1 MTVRYGREAGAS
13 VAMVDMTRSGSQA
26 CLMEPQK
33 LTAVVIWSG
42 GGQVKILLFSSWHLV
57 YWRPDDFSL
66 ISALV
71 YSPRLASED
80 GCPLPAKLQLTNPL
94 ADISLA
100 LDSSFWRIF
109 HYWIRPSNRTQPQL
123 SLIFRARD
131 RYETVK
137 RGSSSSRWM
146 RICVDAVC
154 VLLRMH

>member
-1 MTVRYGREAGAS
+1 MNMTVRYGREAGAS

-71 YSPRLASED
+71 YSPRLA
-80 GCPLPAKLQLTNPL
+80 
-94 ADISLA
+94 DISLLA
-100 LDSSFWRIF
+100 PAIKPNPTTAESDLSSER
-109 HYWIRPSNRTQPQL
+109 
-123 SLIFRARD
+123 
-131 RYETVK
+131 
-137 RGSSSSRWM
+137 
-146 RICVDAVC
+146 
-154 VLLRMH
+154 